1 MVSIGVSITIVFM
14 YNVLGLQLFGLPSQ
28 YVMLLSCAVILPVA
42 DVLLRRYL
50 PWAVGAKGRVHK
62 GHEVG
67 AAADPLP

>member
-1 MVSIGVSITIVFM
+1 MYLYEVKGVS
-14 YNVLGLQLFGLPSQ
+14 LFGLPL
-28 YVMLLSCAVILPVA
+28 VWAMVVSCAVILPVA